1 LKLENLLLENHQDSA
16 AVKVADFGFA
26 KHTTTEN
33 LLTQCGSPLYVA
45 PEIISKHPYGKP
57 ADMWA
62 VGVITF
68 ILLGGYPPFQDDGKQ
83 SILFANIKA
92 GNFQFDKEYWAH
104 ISEDAKNLI
113 SGLLQVNSSSRL
125 TVYQTLAHPWV
136 RIYVLRCFVVSS
148 ETCMRCSCPGQM
160 EIWLL
165 TISVST

>member
-1 LKLENLLLENHQDSA
+1 MLSRDSISFASCIPRDLKLENLLLENHQDSA
-16 AVKVADFGFA
+16 AVKGAEFGFA
-26 KHTTTEN
+26 KHTPTEN

-45 PEIISKHPYGKP
+45 PEIISKQPYGKP

-136 RIYVLRCFVVSS
+136 SASLCSEVIRLRLVCVAAF
-148 ETCMRCSCPGQM
+148 
-160 EIWLL
+160 
-165 TISVST
+165 